1 MMESRVLITGA
12 AGFIGAKVT
21 FDLISK
27 GFDVIGVD
35 SFSTYY
41 SPDYKKYRINFFEIN
56 KQVRTLDI
64 SDQASVKALFDEIR
78 PNIVINLAAQGGVRA
93 SKIDPRP
100 YVNTNQLGFIN
111 LIECA
116 EEFGIEKFI
125 YASSSSVYGDGLT
138 PPFTESSRLP
148 EPKSLY
154 AASKISNELVAQ
166 YLPSRGTQ
174 RVGLRFFTVY
184 GPLGRPDMA
193 VYRLLASSLLGEP
206 FSLTADL
213 ETSRDFTYVD
223 DVAKN
228 IVELVVTT
236 KSELPRI
243 LNVAGSRPYS
253 LNNVLEILDSA
264 NIKVKI
270 RRNESDPLDSKIT
283 HGSTELL
290 SKYDFT
296 IPQTTLNDG
305 LHSTWQWMQSCDISK
320 IRSWY
325 DYSA

>member
-1 MMESRVLITGA
+1 MKIRILISGA

-21 FDLISK
+21 ADLISK
-27 GFDVIGVD
+27 GFDVLGVD

-41 SPDYKKYRINFFEIN
+41 SPDYKKYRMNYFEIDRL
-56 KQVRTLDI
+56 VRTVDI
-64 SDQASVKALFDEIR
+64 SDQASVRSLFSEFR

-100 YVNTNQLGFIN
+100 YINTNQLGFIN
-111 LIECA
+111 LIECS
-116 EEFGIEKFI
+116 EEFGVEKFI

-138 PPFTESSRLP
+138 PPFAESVKLP

-154 AASKISNELVAQ
+154 AASKMSNELVAQ

-206 FSLTADL
+206 FNLTADL
-213 ETSRDFTYVD
+213 QTSRDFTYVD
-223 DVAKN
+223 DVSKD
-228 IVELVVTT
+228 IGELVVTT
-236 KSELPRI
+236 QSELPRI
-243 LNVAGSRPYS
+243 LNVAGSKPYS
-253 LNNVLEILDSA
+253 LNDVLEILDTA
-264 NIKVKI
+264 NIKIKI
-270 RRNESDPLDSKIT
+270 QRNESDPLDSKIT
-283 HGSTELL
+283 HGSTGLL

-296 IPQTTLNDG
+296 IPETSLSDG
-305 LHSTWQWMQSCDISK
+305 LHSTWQWMLSCDINK

-325 DYSA
+325 EYSA

>member
-1 MMESRVLITGA
+1 MKTRVLITGA

-27 GFDVIGVD
+27 GFEVLGVD
-35 SFSTYY
+35 SFSEYY
-41 SPDYKKYRINFFEIN
+41 SPDYKKYRMNYFEID
-56 KQVRTLDI
+56 KLVRTLDI
-64 SDQASVKALFDEIR
+64 SDQDTVSALFNEFR

-100 YVNTNQLGFIN
+100 YINTNQLGFIN

-116 EEFGIEKFI
+116 EEFGVEKFI

-138 PPFTESSRLP
+138 PPFPESAKLP

-174 RVGLRFFTVY
+174 RIGLRFFTVY

-223 DVAKN
+223 DVSIN
-228 IVELVVTT
+228 INELVNSTQ
-236 KSELPRI
+236 SELPRI

-264 NIKVKI
+264 SIKIKI
-270 RRNESDPLDSKIT
+270 QRNESDPLDSKIT

-290 SKYDFT
+290 SKYNFT
-296 IPQTTLNDG
+296 IPQTTLSDG
-305 LHSTWQWMQSCDISK
+305 LHSTWQWMQSCDLNK

-325 DYSA
+325 EYSA